1 MVIHCITKKGYGFN
15 RAEKNAERF
24 HGTPPFYLDEERPSA
39 LSGKGNGEIA
49 TEELLKLAKN
59 DQRIQ
64 FITAAMPLGTGT
76 TAFRDAYPARYFD
89 VGIAEEHGVT
99 MCAGMAAGGLKPYF
113 FVYSTFLQRGY
124 DQVLHDVCMQRL
136 PVTLMLDRAGIA
148 NEDGQSHQGLY
159 DFAYLR
165 HIPNMT
171 VLAPADEEELRLMTR
186 TACAFDGPCSIR
198 YPKSAVSL
206 PEGHSV
212 SSFEIGKWLT
222 LREGTDAVILAVGS
236 MVATALRV
244 AEALAQD
251 GISLTVVNASTVKP
265 LDMECLRRVFEMERP
280 IFTLEEHVRMAGF
293 GSSVLEAAS
302 EMGFQPWVK
311 LLAVDDY
318 FVPHGD
324 HAHLLRDTGLDDES
338 VIRTIRTE
346 LNREESTN
354 V

>member
-1 MVIHCITKKGYGFN
+1 
-15 RAEKNAERF
+15 
-24 HGTPPFYLDEERPSA
+24 
-39 LSGKGNGEIA
+39 
-49 TEELLKLAKN
+49 
-59 DQRIQ
+59 
-64 FITAAMPLGTGT
+64 
-76 TAFRDAYPARYFD
+76 
-89 VGIAEEHGVT
+89 

-186 TACAFDGPCSIR
+186 TSCAFDGPCSIR

-206 PEGHSV
+206 PEGYSV

>member
-1 MVIHCITKKGYGFN
+1 MRVQASRVEIDGAVSGEIGQGLMVLLGITAGDTKEHCDFLVDKLVHLRIFTDEQEKMNLSLKDIGGEMLIVSQFTLYGDCKKG
-15 RAEKNAERF
+15 R
-24 HGTPPFYLDEERPSA
+24 RPSFVA
-39 LSGKGNGEIA
+39 AARPETAIPLYEYFIEAAKQQGIKKVA
-49 TEELLKLAKN
+49 TGQFGADMQVYIQN
-59 DQRIQ
+59 D
-64 FITAAMPLGTGT
+64 G
-76 TAFRDAYPARYFD
+76 
-89 VGIAEEHGVT
+89 
-99 MCAGMAAGGLKPYF
+99 
-113 FVYSTFLQRGY
+113 
-124 DQVLHDVCMQRL
+124 

-206 PEGHSV
+206 PEGYSV

-302 EMGFQPWVK
+302 EMGFQPRVK